1 MVGGCA
7 KGRAMISRIQI
18 KNYKCLLD
26 VDVPLGPFNIFIG
39 PNDSGKSSLLEAIK
53 VLGQTARQPFNQVF
67 AEPLTLENLVWRR
80 EQNREVSWKV
90 EGAASDSPFSYQL
103 ALAPGRQS
111 TCGEELIIGGQR
123 ILKVVR
129 QNEKLEAVVLP
140 DLPGGQQFGLQ
151 PGFSGLFSLFGSP
164 HNQALLYANPQAR
177 GKLPDVHPIIE
188 SLSASVEYRLD
199 PPAIRN
205 SGSDP
210 TQHPFAQNAALP
222 VPVSPILSTTGDNLI
237 AVLDAIMTSPRRTN
251 ILNLENDLH
260 SAINTL
266 KGISLPV
273 RPPNAKTLSFTLN
286 GDETEPVTI
295 PAALA
300 SDGALLITA
309 FLALAYGNTPEIIFI
324 EEPENGLHYSLLKL
338 AVEVLRKI
346 STGKAGNRPRQVILT
361 THSPL
366 LLNFAKPEEVR
377 VFSRPDDGATRI
389 SQMEKVPNLKV
400 LLEEFGLGELWFQL
414 GEERLMAEAAP

>member
-1 MVGGCA
+1 
-7 KGRAMISRIQI
+7 MINRIQI
-18 KNYKCLLD
+18 KNFKCLLD

-53 VLGQTARQPFNQVF
+53 VLGQTVGQPFNQVL

-90 EGAASDSPFSYQL
+90 EGIASDHAFSYQL
-103 ALAPGRQS
+103 ALAPGDLFPRN
-111 TCGEELIIGGQR
+111 EELIVGGKR
-123 ILKVVR
+123 ILIVLRPPGQQVNISFPAFAPNI
-129 QNEKLEAVVLP
+129 QMPLAPGVTGLAMLSGSAHIPQLYGNVQAVEKLPELGP
-140 DLPGGQQFGLQ
+140 ILD
-151 PGFSGLFSLFGSP
+151 SLK
-164 HNQALLYANPQAR
+164 AT
-177 GKLPDVHPIIE
+177 
-188 SLSASVEYRLD
+188 VEYRLD

-205 SGSDP
+205 P
-210 TQHPFAQNAALP
+210 KNNQTQASFAQNAALP
-222 VPVSPILSTTGDNLI
+222 SPVLPVLSTTGDNLI
-237 AVLDAIMTSPRRTN
+237 GVLDAIMTGPRRID
-251 ILNLENDLH
+251 ILNLEKELH
-260 SAINTL
+260 GAIGTL
-266 KGISLPV
+266 RGISLPL
-273 RPPNAKTLSFTLN
+273 RQQNTKTLAFTLN
-286 GDETEPVTI
+286 GDETKPVTI

-338 AVEVLRKI
+338 AVEILRKI

-377 VFSRPDDGATRI
+377 VFSRPEDGATRI
-389 SQMEKVPNLKV
+389 AQMEKVPDLKV

-414 GEERLMAEAAP
+414 GEERLMAETPS